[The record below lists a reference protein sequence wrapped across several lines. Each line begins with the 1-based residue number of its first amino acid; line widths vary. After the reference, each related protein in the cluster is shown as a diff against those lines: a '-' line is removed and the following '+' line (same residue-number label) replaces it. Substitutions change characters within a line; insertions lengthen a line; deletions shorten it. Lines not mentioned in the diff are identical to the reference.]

1 MYQIDKKDFNSQLR
15 TLVLPIIIQNF
26 MLAMVSTTD
35 AIMLGSLS
43 QNAMSSVS
51 LAGQVQ
57 FILNLFISGVA
68 IGMGVMVAQ
77 YWGKGDKATI
87 EKVVPIALRINMFVG
102 VLFTFAALFLPT
114 WLMGILTNDSQII
127 ATGAEYL
134 TTVAPSYLL
143 CAISQIYLILLKSS
157 GRTKISSQI
166 SSIAVIINI
175 VMNALLIFGLGPLPA
190 LGVKGAAIATSMAR
204 LYELIAGVLESHKE
218 DRIRV
223 HWNHFFASAGADL
236 NHDFMKYSSP
246 VLLAS
251 LVWGIAFS
259 SYSVVLG
266 HMGADAVA
274 ANSLTGITRNLMAC
288 VAHGFSGGTGVMIGN
303 ILGAGE
309 IDKAKAYGNRLVKIS
324 AVVGVII
331 CCSLIAISP
340 VIVHFANI
348 TDEAKYYLQWMLII
362 AGFNLAAQ
370 SMNTVIL
377 DGIACAGGDAAFDM
391 KGNIFAMWCF
401 GVPLSFLAAFV
412 FKWPPMAVYVCASLD
427 EIVKLPFMIKHHYK
441 YVWLKNITR

>member
-1 MYQIDKKDFNSQLR
+1 MYQIDKKDFNLQLR
-15 TLVLPIIIQNF
+15 NLVLPIIIQNF

-57 FILNLFISGVA
+57 FILNLFISGIA
-68 IGMGVMVAQ
+68 IGIGVMVAQ

-87 EKVVPIALRINMFVG
+87 EKIVPIGLRINMLMG
-102 VLFTFAALFLPT
+102 LIFTFAALAFPKF
-114 WLMGILTNDSQII
+114 LMGILTNDAQII
-127 ATGAEYL
+127 ETGAQYL
-134 TTVAPSYLL
+134 TTVAPSYIL

-157 GRTKISSQI
+157 GRTKISSSI
-166 SSIAVIINI
+166 SSFAVIINI
-175 VMNALLIFGLGPLPA
+175 VMNAVLIFGLGPLPA
-190 LGVKGAAIATSMAR
+190 LGVKGAAIATSLAR
-204 LYELIAGVLESHKE
+204 FYELVAGILESHKE

-223 HWNHFFASAGADL
+223 RWSKFFASAGADL
-236 NHDFMKYSSP
+236 NHDFIKYSTP
-246 VLLAS
+246 ALWAS
-251 LVWGIAFS
+251 LVWGLAFS

-274 ANSLTGITRNLMAC
+274 ANSLTSITRNLMAC

-303 ILGAGE
+303 ILGSGDL
-309 IDKAKAYGNRLVKIS
+309 DKAKAYGNRLVKIS

-340 VIVHFANI
+340 AIVHFANI
-348 TDEAKYYLQWMLII
+348 TPEAKYYLQWMLII

-377 DGIACAGGDAAFDM
+377 DGVACAGGDAKFDM
-391 KGNIFAMWCF
+391 IGNIFAMWCF
-401 GVPLSFLAAFV
+401 GVPLSFLAAFL

-427 EIVKLPFMIKHHYK
+427 EIVKLPFMIKHHFK
-441 YVWLKNITR
+441 YVWLKDITR